1 MSCKVLIVVLV
12 MFFLGCKHEELK
24 PSNVLPKQEMIQLI
38 VEIELSQA
46 AFKIKSQDKKFDLD
60 KVSNSI
66 FEKHKTTSQN
76 FDESLKYYTSRPS
89 QMEEIYNEVIS
100 ILSQKQV
107 GVSN

>member
-1 MSCKVLIVVLV
+1 MSYKIIIVVLAI
-12 MFFLGCKHEELK
+12 FFLGCKHEELK

-46 AFKIKSQDKKFDLD
+46 AFKIKNQDKKFDLD
-60 KVSNSI
+60 QVSNHI
-66 FEKHKTTSQN
+66 FEKHQTTSQN
-76 FDESLKYYTSRPS
+76 FDESLKYYTSRLS

-107 GVSN
+107 EGS